1 MQKITTFLS
10 FNDQAEEAANFY
22 CSIFKN
28 AAILNITRYNEAGPG
43 PVGSVMVVSFKL
55 EDQAYVALNGGP
67 EISFSMA
74 TSFMINC
81 ADQEE
86 VDHYWD
92 KLSAGGKTLQC
103 GWLTDKFGL
112 AWQVTPTVLMEL
124 MHDKDLKKSKIVMEA
139 MLQMDKIDIK
149 KLQDAAAQVS

>member
-1 MQKITTFLS
+1 
-10 FNDQAEEAANFY
+10 
-22 CSIFKN
+22 
-28 AAILNITRYNEAGPG
+28 
-43 PVGSVMVVSFKL
+43 
-55 EDQAYVALNGGP
+55 
-67 EISFSMA
+67 MA

-124 MHDKDLKKSKIVMEA
+124 MQDKDLKKSKRVMEA